1 MSKTGR
7 HYQCQCTHPLCDG
20 KDSNGNDC
28 SHAVPHAYDE
38 TECHNVC
45 CGRLEEPSSC
55 SVIYTEN
62 GGETYTFHKFL

>member
-1 MSKTGR
+1 MKQGR

-20 KDSNGNDC
+20 KDANGNDC
-28 SHAVPHAYDE
+28 THAIPHAYDE

-55 SVIYTEN
+55 SVVYTEN